1 MIIKTTDPGNFS
13 PNRTEGLCMATNCE
27 DCWYYDYDEEM
38 DEYYCA
44 VDMDE
49 DEYYHWLTRP
59 ENDCP
64 YFRDG
69 NEYTIARR
77 Q

>member
-1 MIIKTTDPGNFS
+1 
-13 PNRTEGLCMATNCE
+13 MATDCA
-27 DCWYYDYDEEM
+27 DCWNYDYDEEE

-49 DEYYHWLTRP
+49 DEYYRWLTRP
-59 ENDCP
+59 QNDCP
-64 YFRDG
+64 YFRGGD
-69 NEYTIARR
+69 EYTIARK

>member
-1 MIIKTTDPGNFS
+1 
-13 PNRTEGLCMATNCE
+13 MATNCE
-27 DCWYYDYDEEM
+27 DCWYYDYDEEA
-38 DEYYCA
+38 DEYYCT

-64 YFRDG
+64 YFRGGD
-69 NEYTIARR
+69 EYTIARR

>member
-1 MIIKTTDPGNFS
+1 
-13 PNRTEGLCMATNCE
+13 MATCCE
-27 DCWYYDYDEEM
+27 DCWHYDYDEEE
-38 DEYYCA
+38 DEYYCD

-49 DEYYHWLTRP
+49 DEYYRWLTRP
-59 ENDCP
+59 MENCP
-64 YFRDG
+64 YFRGG